1 MLKLTVEQLHYII
14 QEGLK
19 LDYDELLEGVEYG
32 ELLNETVSMWIDP
45 RTDKK
50 LDDKAAVYNMPSGA
64 LASIYRKGLAAWLE
78 KNRFGKG
85 KDQHIE
91 ALSDVQAFITNK
103 NNLRSN
109 FPVEWNRVKKYR
121 IKKHRKEEE
130 RRVLKLKKQIERERK
145 KREREKEKI

>member
-1 MLKLTVEQLHYII
+1 MLITLDQLSRLIKEALADDNDSII
-14 QEGLK
+14 S
-19 LDYDELLEGVEYG
+19 
-32 ELLNETVSMWIDP
+32 ETVSMWIDP
-45 RTDKK
+45 RTDKS

-78 KNRFGKG
+78 KNRFSKG
-85 KDQHIE
+85 KDQHME

-130 RRVLKLKKQIERERK
+130 RRVLRLKKQLERERK
-145 KREREKEKI
+145 KRQKEKEQGK